1 MSSCNWPAVLPAAWT
16 VILKGKVI
24 LPSSRIRSSCLGMPG
39 GGRSAKV
46 IVVISPTRRTVK
58 AGFVTAF
65 SAAGWGGAAVTGKS
79 PDGLA
84 TGGGTGRGGSPPRA
98 RGAGGAGKAQRG
110 LGVVRV
116 SRGARAAVING

>member
-1 MSSCNWPAVLPAAWT
+1 ISSCNWPAVLPAAWT

-39 GGRSAKV
+39 DGRSAKV

-58 AGFVTAF
+58 AGFVTAL
-65 SAAGWGGAAVTGKS
+65 SAAGGGGAAVTGKS

-84 TGGGTGRGGSPPRA
+84 TGGATAGGASPPRA
-98 RGAGGAGKAQRG
+98 GAAGGASPPRAGAAGGTGKVK
-110 LGVVRV
+110 GV
-116 SRGARAAVING
+116 

>member
-39 GGRSAKV
+39 CGRSAKV

-84 TGGGTGRGGSPPRA
+84 TGGGAA
-98 RGAGGAGKAQRG
+98 RGAAPPRGGGGGGGREG
-110 LGVVRV
+110 EGECGVV
-116 SRGARAAVING
+116 GGCQ